1 MYPEAFSYHAPSS
14 LDEAVG
20 LLREHGDDAKLLAGG
35 HSLLPTMKLR
45 LATPAHLI
53 DMRKLRGELQYIRED
68 GGMVAIG
75 ALTTH
80 HMVETSTVIRHKAAL
95 LAQTAS
101 WVGDMQVRNLG
112 TLGGSVA
119 HADPAADFPAAILAL
134 EAEMVVQGPGGRRS
148 VAADAF
154 FHGFFETAI
163 EPGEILTEIRVPS
176 TEGMRSN
183 YQKFAH
189 PASGYAVCGVA
200 VLLDVA
206 EGGALATCRV
216 GVTGVSDGPYR
227 ATGVEEALAGQ
238 SLDEALVAEAAERAA
253 DGIEP
258 LEDHFANAD
267 YRRQLAKVLTKRALL
282 AAWRQGA

>member
-1 MYPEAFSYHAPSS
+1 MYPEAFTYHAPSS

-20 LLREHGDDAKLLAGG
+20 LLQEHGDDAKLLAGG

-68 GGMVAIG
+68 GATVAIG

-80 HMVETSTVIRHKAAL
+80 HMIETSTVLRQKAAL
-95 LAQTAS
+95 LAQTAA

-134 EAEMVVQGPGGRRS
+134 EAEMVVQGPGGQRT

-154 FHGFFETAI
+154 FLGFFETAL

-200 VLLDVA
+200 VLLDV
-206 EGGALATCRV
+206 EGGTLSSCRV
-216 GVTGVSDGPYR
+216 GVTGVADGPYR

-238 SLDEALVAEAAERAA
+238 SLDEARAAEAAERAA
-253 DGIEP
+253 DGVEP
-258 LEDHFANAD
+258 LEDHFADAD

-282 AAWRQGA
+282 AAWEGRA